1 MTSRQ
6 TFNQRGFTLIELL
19 VVVAVAA
26 ILAMVALPSYEDAV
40 MRSRRAE
47 AREALSDFAARQE
60 QFFTDNK
67 RYATTIAALGRSA
80 TTDNGHYS
88 ISVSAATLS
97 YTLVA
102 TPQGPQADDSDC
114 ATLTL
119 TWLGGRTPTD
129 CW

>member
-1 MTSRQ
+1 MTNKRVFKQ
-6 TFNQRGFTLIELL
+6 CGFTLIEIV
-19 VVVAVAA
+19 VVVAIAA
-26 ILAMVALPSYEDAV
+26 ILAMIALPSYEEAI
-40 MRSRRAE
+40 MRSRRSE

-67 RYATTIAALGRSA
+67 RYATTIAALGRPA
-80 TTDNGHYS
+80 TTENGHYN